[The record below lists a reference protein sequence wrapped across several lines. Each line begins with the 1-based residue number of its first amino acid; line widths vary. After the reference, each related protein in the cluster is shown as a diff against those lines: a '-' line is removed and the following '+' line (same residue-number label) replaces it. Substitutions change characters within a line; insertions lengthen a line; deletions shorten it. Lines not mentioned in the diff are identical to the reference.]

1 MYRKP
6 YWGCTLKFY
15 FGAALIEFDPAMPV
29 FGGIGVRL
37 NFRIYGKRY
46 WAFKRRVRKMK
57 ARMAHNQIKAA

>member
-1 MYRKP
+1 M
-6 YWGCTLKFY
+6 KFY